1 MGTVDLFQAQRNV
14 KISLDGQEVG
24 GHLLTTEVGVVKFN
38 EDQQTIK
45 TTDRTYIDGYLNDD
59 TKNDTNG
66 DLNGDTTNDT
76 NGDLN
81 GDTTNDTN
89 GDLNGDITNDT
100 NGELNGDN
108 KNDPE
113 GDIKNDTNGGIKN
126 DTNGELN
133 GDTHE
138 EKPDETESSGGL
150 QKAPDG
156 GYGWVIV
163 FASFLHHA
171 IIGGIGRSEGLFFIQ
186 YQERFGSGAQM
197 TAWPMSL
204 MTTLN
209 FFLGPLCGAFI
220 SRYSVRTAQIL
231 ASLLTSS
238 GYILNGF
245 APNVYFLYFRT
256 NRHRSLANGLSLSGV
271 GFGTFALVPLVE
283 FLFEHYGFTAAFMII
298 GALEMNGLVA
308 AMFFR
313 PLSTHLRFLKSDRI
327 RRNRLTNGEEG
338 QTLYGLQDLS
348 AITDSYTSASSNV
361 DEAAETFQ
369 NTSHTF
375 QLPSCEDPESPHSK
389 NSLADDASV
398 IKIRNRK
405 NCLQLSLM
413 VCFPVEHQRNGENKK
428 TKTFHWYLLRNFP
441 FMLFCFSNTFFLMA
455 FKTAFTFLPSL
466 AISKGLSKPEAALVL
481 TVSGATDTFGRVAIG
496 LVMNIPAFK
505 SLRPYVFNMI
515 LFFIAAT
522 SCVIPMLDSFYT
534 YCVVSGIYGLAT
546 GAFISQKLVVLVDIL
561 GREVL
566 GSALGIS
573 KLFQGV
579 GSLTGPPFAGALR
592 DSLGSFDSAFYL
604 GGACMFAS
612 GLLLFLSN
620 FYSGC
625 SRNRKIRQCHDSRKR
640 NGILSEILTFHS

>member
-14 KISLDGQEVG
+14 KISLHGQEVD
-24 GHLLTTEVGVVKFN
+24 GHLLTTEVDVVKLN

-45 TTDRTYIDGYLNDD
+45 TTDRTYTDGYLNGD

-66 DLNGDTTNDT
+66 DLNS
-76 NGDLN
+76 
-81 GDTTNDTN
+81 
-89 GDLNGDITNDT
+89 
-100 NGELNGDN
+100 
-108 KNDPE
+108 
-113 GDIKNDTNGGIKN
+113 DIKNDTIGDLNSDIKN

-133 GDTHE
+133 GDIKNDTDGYIKNDTDGYIKNDTDGDIKNDTNGDISGDTHE
-138 EKPDETESSGGL
+138 EKPDETKSSGGL

-209 FFLGPLCGAFI
+209 FFLGPLCGALI

-245 APNVYFLYFRT
+245 APNVYFLYFSTTVLIGVGRGLMASVLLI
-256 NRHRSLANGLSLSGV
+256 NLYFDRHRSLANGLSLSGV
-271 GFGTFALVPLVE
+271 GFGAFALVPLVE
-283 FLFEHYGFTAAFMII
+283 FLFEHYGFTGAFMII

-308 AMFFR
+308 AMLFR
-313 PLSTHLRFLKSDRI
+313 PLSTHLRFLKSVRL

-361 DEAAETFQ
+361 DEAAEKFQ

-398 IKIRNRK
+398 IQIRNRK
-405 NCLQLSLM
+405 NCLQLSRM
-413 VCFPVEHQRNGENKK
+413 VCFPVEHQRKGENKI
-428 TKTFHWYLLRNFP
+428 TKTFHWHLLKNFP

-455 FKTAFTFLPSL
+455 FKTAYTFLPSL

-592 DSLGSFDSAFYL
+592 DSLGSFHSAFYL

-620 FYSGC
+620 VLFRVQQKSKNTAV
-625 SRNRKIRQCHDSRKR
+625 S
-640 NGILSEILTFHS
+640 